1 MMKRK
6 IYNEMLLWKQ
16 NAQGKSA
23 LMIDGARRIGKS
35 YIVEEF
41 AKNEYKSYI
50 LVDFNN
56 ADDNLIEIF
65 DKYLRNLDVFFSYLA
80 LYYNVTLYPR
90 DTVIVFDEV
99 QLYPKARAAIKY
111 LVKDGRYDYIETGSL
126 VSINRNVKDIVIP
139 SEEHRINMYPMDFEE
154 FLWAVGDEQL
164 MPFIRMCFEKK
175 QKLGPLHRKAM
186 SHFRHYMIVGGM
198 PQAVAEYVETNDFM
212 KVDMVKRNILSLY
225 KADIEKYAVGNEM
238 KVKAIFD
245 EIPSALSRH
254 EKKFRLASISDKARY
269 REYESSFFWLAE
281 SRVVNICYN
290 STAPDIGL
298 RMNEERTTLKCYM
311 ADTGLLI
318 SHAFNLKTI
327 MGNELYLKLALG
339 KLEVNEGMLVEN
351 VVAQMLKAS
360 GHELFFYSNN
370 SKDSAEDRMEIDFLV
385 SKPVITNRHN
395 ISPIEV
401 KSSNSYTITSL
412 NKLRTKFA
420 PMLAESYVLH
430 PADVEVKDGVVY
442 LPLFMASLL
451 QKWYL
456 KLSNNRSCNNKF
468 VA

>member
-1 MMKRK
+1 
-6 IYNEMLLWKQ
+6 MLLWKQ

-212 KVDMVKRNILSLY
+212 KVDTVKRNILSLY

-245 EIPSALSRH
+245 EIPSALGRH

-451 QKWYL
+451 
-456 KLSNNRSCNNKF
+456 
-468 VA
+468 

>member
-16 NAQGKSA
+16 DAQGKSA

-212 KVDMVKRNILSLY
+212 KVDTVKRNILSLY

-245 EIPSALSRH
+245 EIPSALGRH

-370 SKDSAEDRMEIDFLV
+370 SKNSAEDRMEIDFLV

-451 QKWYL
+451 
-456 KLSNNRSCNNKF
+456 
-468 VA
+468 

>member
-1 MMKRK
+1 MKRK

-212 KVDMVKRNILSLY
+212 KVDTVKRNILSLY

-245 EIPSALSRH
+245 EIPSALGRH

-430 PADVEVKDGVVY
+430 PVDVEVKDGVVY

-451 QKWYL
+451 
-456 KLSNNRSCNNKF
+456 
-468 VA
+468 

>member
-1 MMKRK
+1 
-6 IYNEMLLWKQ
+6 MLLWKQ

-126 VSINRNVKDIVIP
+126 VSINRNVKYIVIP

-154 FLWAVGDEQL
+154 FLWAVGDNQL

-430 PADVEVKDGVVY
+430 PADVEVKDGIVY

-451 QKWYL
+451 
-456 KLSNNRSCNNKF
+456 
-468 VA
+468 

>member
-1 MMKRK
+1 
-6 IYNEMLLWKQ
+6 MLLWKQ

-154 FLWAVGDEQL
+154 FLWAVGDNQL

-198 PQAVAEYVETNDFM
+198 PQAVAEYVGTNDFM

-281 SRVVNICYN
+281 SKVVNICYN

-327 MGNELYLKLALG
+327 MGNEFYLKLALG

-451 QKWYL
+451 
-456 KLSNNRSCNNKF
+456 
-468 VA
+468 

>member
-1 MMKRK
+1 MKRK

-65 DKYLRNLDVFFSYLA
+65 NKYLGNLDVFFSYLA
-80 LYYNVTLYPR
+80 LYYNVTLYHR
-90 DTVIVFDEV
+90 DTLIVFDEV

-139 SEEHRINMYPMDFEE
+139 SEEHRINMFPMDFEE

-164 MPFIRMCFEKK
+164 MPFMRMCFEKK

-225 KADIEKYAVGNEM
+225 KADIEKYAVGNEI

-370 SKDSAEDRMEIDFLV
+370 SK
-385 SKPVITNRHN
+385 
-395 ISPIEV
+395 
-401 KSSNSYTITSL
+401 YTRWR
-412 NKLRTKFA
+412 N
-420 PMLAESYVLH
+420 
-430 PADVEVKDGVVY
+430 
-442 LPLFMASLL
+442 
-451 QKWYL
+451 
-456 KLSNNRSCNNKF
+456 
-468 VA
+468 

>member
-1 MMKRK
+1 
-6 IYNEMLLWKQ
+6 MLQWKQ
-16 NAQGKSA
+16 DSQGKSA

-154 FLWAVGDEQL
+154 FLWAVGDNQL

-198 PQAVAEYVETNDFM
+198 PQAVAEYVGTNDFM

-451 QKWYL
+451 
-456 KLSNNRSCNNKF
+456 
-468 VA
+468 

>member
-1 MMKRK
+1 
-6 IYNEMLLWKQ
+6 MLLWKQ
-16 NAQGKSA
+16 RAQGKSA

-41 AKNEYKSYI
+41 AKKEYKSYI
-50 LVDFNN
+50 VVDFNN
-56 ADDNLIEIF
+56 ADDDLMEIF
-65 DKYLRNLDVFFSYLA
+65 DRYLKNLELFFSYLA
-80 LYYNVTLYPR
+80 LYFNVTLHPR

-139 SEEHRINMYPMDFEE
+139 SEEYRVNMHPMDFEE
-154 FLWAVGDEQL
+154 FLWAMGDEQM
-164 MPFIRMCFEKK
+164 MPFIRDCYEKK
-175 QKLGPLHRKAM
+175 LPLGPLHRKVM
-186 SHFRHYMIVGGM
+186 DYFRHYMIVGGM
-198 PQAVAEYVETNDFM
+198 PQAVLEYVDTRDFM

-225 KADIEKYAVGNEM
+225 RADIEKYAVGNEA
-238 KVKAIFD
+238 KVKSIFD

-254 EKKFRLASISDKARY
+254 EKKFRMAAISDKARY

-298 RMNEERTTLKCYM
+298 RLNEERTTLKCYM

-318 SHAFNLKTI
+318 SHAFNMKTV

-351 VVAQMLKAS
+351 AVAQMLKAA
-360 GHELFFYSNN
+360 GHELFFF
-370 SKDSAEDRMEIDFLV
+370 SKSSATSTEDRMEIDFLI

-401 KSSNSYTITSL
+401 KSGKNYTTTSL
-412 NKLRTKFA
+412 DKLKAKFA

-430 PADVEVKDGVVY
+430 VGDVEVKNEVIY
-442 LPLFMASLL
+442 LPLYMAGLL
-451 QKWYL
+451 
-456 KLSNNRSCNNKF
+456 
-468 VA
+468 

>member
-1 MMKRK
+1 MKRK

-139 SEEHRINMYPMDFEE
+139 SEEHRINMFPMDFEE

-225 KADIEKYAVGNEM
+225 KADIEKYAVGNEI

-290 STAPDIGL
+290 STALDIGL

-370 SKDSAEDRMEIDFLV
+370 SKNSAEDRMEIDFLI

-412 NKLRTKFA
+412 NKLRNKFA

-451 QKWYL
+451 
-456 KLSNNRSCNNKF
+456 
-468 VA
+468 

>member
-1 MMKRK
+1 MKRK

-16 NAQGKSA
+16 DAQGKSA

-111 LVKDGRYDYIETGSL
+111 LVKDGRYDYIEIGSL

-360 GHELFFYSNN
+360 GHELFFYSKN

-412 NKLRTKFA
+412 KKLRTKFA

-451 QKWYL
+451 
-456 KLSNNRSCNNKF
+456 
-468 VA
+468 

>member
-1 MMKRK
+1 
-6 IYNEMLLWKQ
+6 MLLWKQ

-212 KVDMVKRNILSLY
+212 KVDTVKRNILSLY

-401 KSSNSYTITSL
+401 KSSNNYTITSL
-412 NKLRTKFA
+412 KKLRTKFA

-451 QKWYL
+451 
-456 KLSNNRSCNNKF
+456 
-468 VA
+468 

>member
-1 MMKRK
+1 
-6 IYNEMLLWKQ
+6 MLLWKQ
-16 NAQGKSA
+16 NEQGQSA

-56 ADDNLIEIF
+56 AEDELMEIF
-65 DKYLRNLDVFFSYLA
+65 DKYLKNLDVFFSYLS
-80 LYYNVTLYPR
+80 LYFNVTLYPR
-90 DTVIVFDEV
+90 DSVIIFDEV

-154 FLWAVGDEQL
+154 FLWAMGDEKT
-164 MPFIRMCFEKK
+164 MPFIRLCYEKK
-175 QKLGPLHRKAM
+175 QALGPLHRKVM
-186 SHFRHYMIVGGM
+186 DYFRHYMIVGGM
-198 PQAVAEYVETNDFM
+198 PQAVLKYVETKDFM
-212 KVDMVKRNILSLY
+212 KVDAVKRNILALY

-245 EIPSALSRH
+245 EIPSALSKH
-254 EKKFRLASISDKARY
+254 EKKFRLAAINDRARY

-298 RMNEERTTLKCYM
+298 RLNEERTTLKCYM

-339 KLEVNEGMLVEN
+339 KLEVNEGMLTEN
-351 VVAQMLKAS
+351 VVAQMLKAA
-360 GHELFFYSNN
+360 GHELFFFSKN
-370 SKDSAEDRMEIDFLV
+370 SATSAQDKMEIDFLI

-401 KSSNSYTITSL
+401 KSGNSYTITSL
-412 NKLRTKFA
+412 QKLKAKFA
-420 PMLAESYVLH
+420 PMLAEAYVLH
-430 PADVEVKDGVVY
+430 PADLEVKDGITY
-442 LPLFMASLL
+442 LPLYMAGLL
-451 QKWYL
+451 
-456 KLSNNRSCNNKF
+456 
-468 VA
+468 

>member
-1 MMKRK
+1 
-6 IYNEMLLWKQ
+6 MLLWKQ

-154 FLWAVGDEQL
+154 FLWAVGDNQL

-198 PQAVAEYVETNDFM
+198 PQAVSEYVETNDFM

-430 PADVEVKDGVVY
+430 PADVEVKDGIVY

-451 QKWYL
+451 
-456 KLSNNRSCNNKF
+456 
-468 VA
+468 

>member
-1 MMKRK
+1 MKRK

-139 SEEHRINMYPMDFEE
+139 SEEHRINMFPMDFEE

-225 KADIEKYAVGNEM
+225 KADIEKYAVGNEI

-254 EKKFRLASISDKARY
+254 EKKFRLASISNKARY

-370 SKDSAEDRMEIDFLV
+370 SKNSAEDRMEIDFLV

-401 KSSNSYTITSL
+401 KFSNSYTITSL

-451 QKWYL
+451 
-456 KLSNNRSCNNKF
+456 
-468 VA
+468 

>member
-327 MGNELYLKLALG
+327 MGNEFYLKLALG

-451 QKWYL
+451 
-456 KLSNNRSCNNKF
+456 
-468 VA
+468 

>member
-1 MMKRK
+1 MKRK

-139 SEEHRINMYPMDFEE
+139 SEEHRINMFPMDFEE

-164 MPFIRMCFEKK
+164 MPFMHMCFEKK

-225 KADIEKYAVGNEM
+225 KADIEKYAVGNEI

-254 EKKFRLASISDKARY
+254 EKKFRLASISNKARY

-370 SKDSAEDRMEIDFLV
+370 SKYSAEDRMEIDFLV

-451 QKWYL
+451 
-456 KLSNNRSCNNKF
+456 
-468 VA
+468 

>member
-1 MMKRK
+1 
-6 IYNEMLLWKQ
+6 MLLWKQ
-16 NAQGKSA
+16 NEQGQSA

-56 ADDNLIEIF
+56 AEDELMEIF
-65 DKYLRNLDVFFSYLA
+65 DKYLKNLDVFFSYLS
-80 LYYNVTLYPR
+80 LYFNVTLYPR
-90 DTVIVFDEV
+90 DSVIIFDEV

-154 FLWAVGDEQL
+154 FLWAMGDEKT
-164 MPFIRMCFEKK
+164 MPFIRLCYEKK
-175 QKLGPLHRKAM
+175 QALGPLHRKVM
-186 SHFRHYMIVGGM
+186 DNFRHYMIVGGM
-198 PQAVAEYVETNDFM
+198 PQAVLKYVETNDFM
-212 KVDMVKRNILSLY
+212 KVDAVKRNILALY

-245 EIPSALSRH
+245 EIPSALSKH
-254 EKKFRLASISDKARY
+254 EKKFRLAAINDRARY

-298 RMNEERTTLKCYM
+298 RLNEERTTLKCYM

-339 KLEVNEGMLVEN
+339 KLEVNEGMLTEN
-351 VVAQMLKAS
+351 VVAQMLKAA
-360 GHELFFYSNN
+360 GHELFFFSKN
-370 SKDSAEDRMEIDFLV
+370 SATNAQDKMEIDFLI

-401 KSSNSYTITSL
+401 KSGNSYTITSL
-412 NKLRTKFA
+412 QKLKAKFA
-420 PMLAESYVLH
+420 PMLAEAYVLH
-430 PADVEVKDGVVY
+430 PADLEVKDGIIY
-442 LPLFMASLL
+442 LPLYMAGLL
-451 QKWYL
+451 
-456 KLSNNRSCNNKF
+456 
-468 VA
+468 

>member
-1 MMKRK
+1 M
-6 IYNEMLLWKQ
+6 
-16 NAQGKSA
+16 
-23 LMIDGARRIGKS
+23 
-35 YIVEEF
+35 
-41 AKNEYKSYI
+41 
-50 LVDFNN
+50 
-56 ADDNLIEIF
+56 
-65 DKYLRNLDVFFSYLA
+65 
-80 LYYNVTLYPR
+80 
-90 DTVIVFDEV
+90 
-99 QLYPKARAAIKY
+99 
-111 LVKDGRYDYIETGSL
+111 VKDGRYDYIETGSL

-154 FLWAVGDEQL
+154 FLWAVGDNQL

-198 PQAVAEYVETNDFM
+198 PQAVAEYVGTNDFM

-451 QKWYL
+451 
-456 KLSNNRSCNNKF
+456 
-468 VA
+468 

>member
-1 MMKRK
+1 MKRK

-225 KADIEKYAVGNEM
+225 KADIEKYAGGNEI

-269 REYESSFFWLAE
+269 REYGSSFFWLAE

-370 SKDSAEDRMEIDFLV
+370 SKNSAEDRMEIDFLV

-451 QKWYL
+451 
-456 KLSNNRSCNNKF
+456 
-468 VA
+468 

>member
-1 MMKRK
+1 MRRK

-16 NAQGKSA
+16 QSQGNSA

-41 AKNEYKSYI
+41 AKKEYKSYI

-56 ADDNLIEIF
+56 ADDDLMEIF
-65 DKYLRNLDVFFSYLA
+65 DRYLKNLESFFSYLA
-80 LYYNVTLYPR
+80 LYFNVTLHPR

-139 SEEHRINMYPMDFEE
+139 SEERRINMYPMDFEE
-154 FLWAVGDEQL
+154 FLWAMGDEQM
-164 MPFIRMCFEKK
+164 MPFVRDCYEKK
-175 QKLGPLHRKAM
+175 QPLGPLHRKVM
-186 SHFRHYMIVGGM
+186 DHFRHYMIVGGM
-198 PQAVAEYVETNDFM
+198 PQAVLEYVETRDFM

-225 KADIEKYAVGNEM
+225 RADIEKYAVGNET

-254 EKKFRLASISDKARY
+254 EKKFRLAAISDKARY

-281 SRVVNICYN
+281 SRVVNVCYN

-298 RMNEERTTLKCYM
+298 RLNEERTTLKCYM

-351 VVAQMLKAS
+351 AVAQMLKAA
-360 GHELFFYSNN
+360 GHELFFF
-370 SKDSAEDRMEIDFLV
+370 SKTSATSFEDRMEIDFLI
-385 SKPVITNRHN
+385 SKPVITNRYN

-401 KSSNSYTITSL
+401 KSGKTYTTTSL
-412 NKLRTKFA
+412 DKLKAKFA
-420 PMLAESYVLH
+420 PMLAEPYVLH
-430 PADVEVKDGVVY
+430 VGDVEVKNGVIY
-442 LPLFMASLL
+442 LPLYMAGLL
-451 QKWYL
+451 
-456 KLSNNRSCNNKF
+456 
-468 VA
+468 

>member
-154 FLWAVGDEQL
+154 FLWAVGDNQL

-281 SRVVNICYN
+281 SKVVNICYN

-327 MGNELYLKLALG
+327 MGNEFYLKLALG

-451 QKWYL
+451 
-456 KLSNNRSCNNKF
+456 
-468 VA
+468 

>member
-1 MMKRK
+1 
-6 IYNEMLLWKQ
+6 MLLWKQ
-16 NAQGKSA
+16 NEQGQSA

-35 YIVEEF
+35 YIVEKF

-56 ADDNLIEIF
+56 AEDELMEIF
-65 DKYLRNLDVFFSYLA
+65 DKYLKNLDVFFSYLS
-80 LYYNVTLYPR
+80 LYFNITLYPR
-90 DTVIVFDEV
+90 NTVIVFDEV

-154 FLWAVGDEQL
+154 FLWAMGDEKT
-164 MPFIRMCFEKK
+164 MPFIRLCYEKK
-175 QKLGPLHRKAM
+175 QALGPLHRKVM
-186 SHFRHYMIVGGM
+186 DYFRHYMIVGGM
-198 PQAVAEYVETNDFM
+198 PQAVLKFVETNDFM
-212 KVDMVKRNILSLY
+212 KVDTVKRNILALY

-245 EIPSALSRH
+245 EIPSALSKH
-254 EKKFRLASISDKARY
+254 EKKFRLSAINDKARY

-298 RMNEERTTLKCYM
+298 RLNEERTTLKCYM

-339 KLEVNEGMLVEN
+339 KLEVNEGMLTEN
-351 VVAQMLKAS
+351 VVAQMLKAA
-360 GHELFFYSNN
+360 GHKLFFFSKN
-370 SKDSAEDRMEIDFLV
+370 SATNAQDKMEIDFLI

-401 KSSNSYTITSL
+401 KSGNSYTITSL
-412 NKLRTKFA
+412 QKLKAKFA

-430 PADVEVKDGVVY
+430 PADLEVKDGITY
-442 LPLFMASLL
+442 LPLYMAGLL
-451 QKWYL
+451 
-456 KLSNNRSCNNKF
+456 
-468 VA
+468 

>member
-1 MMKRK
+1 
-6 IYNEMLLWKQ
+6 MLHWKQ
-16 NAQGKSA
+16 EAQGKSA

-56 ADDNLIEIF
+56 ADENLMEIF
-65 DKYLRNLDVFFSYLA
+65 DKYLKNLDMFFSYLG
-80 LYYNVTLYPR
+80 LYFNVTLYPR
-90 DTVIVFDEV
+90 DTVIIFDEV
-99 QLYPKARAAIKY
+99 QLYPQARAAIKY

-139 SEEHRINMYPMDFEE
+139 SEEQRINMFPMDFEE
-154 FLWAVGDEQL
+154 YLWAMGDEQM
-164 MPFIRMCFEKK
+164 MPFIRNCFEKK
-175 QKLGPLHRKAM
+175 QPLGPLHRKAM
-186 SHFRHYMIVGGM
+186 DYFRHYMIVGGM

-212 KVDMVKRNILSLY
+212 KVDRIKRNILSLY
-225 KADIEKYAVGNEM
+225 KADIEKYAVGNET

-245 EIPSALSRH
+245 EIPSALSKH
-254 EKKFRLASISDKARY
+254 EKKFRLADISDKARY
-269 REYESSFFWLAE
+269 REYESAFFWLAE

-298 RMNEERTTLKCYM
+298 RLNEERTTLKCYM
-311 ADTGLLI
+311 GDTGLLI
-318 SHAFNLKTI
+318 SHAFNLKSV

-339 KLEVNEGMLVEN
+339 KLEINEGMLVEN
-351 VVAQMLKAS
+351 VVSQMLRAS
-360 GHELFFYSNN
+360 GHELFFYSNS
-370 SKDSAEDRMEIDFLV
+370 SKVAEDRMEIDFLI

-401 KSSNSYTITSL
+401 KSGKKFTTTSL
-412 NKLRTKFA
+412 DKLKNKFA

-430 PADVEVKDGVVY
+430 TGDVEIKEEVIY
-442 LPLFMASLL
+442 LPLYMAGLL
-451 QKWYL
+451 
-456 KLSNNRSCNNKF
+456 
-468 VA
+468 